1 MRYRN
6 IKTGIEFTSSSVLSG
21 DDYEEI
27 KPTVSETAPKA
38 EPIVKPKAPEKVVKS
53 EKKVVKSDEK
63 VVKSVKPVKK
73 VKK

>member
-6 IKTGIEFTSSSVLSG
+6 KITGIEFTSSSVLSG

-27 KPTVSETAPKA
+27 KPTVTASKAAPKA
-38 EPIVKPKAPEKVVKS
+38 DPIVEPKAPEKTAQKR
-53 EKKVVKSDEK
+53 

>member
-6 IKTGIEFTSSSVLSG
+6 KITGIEFTSSSVLSG

-27 KPTVSETAPKA
+27 KPTVAASKAAPKA
-38 EPIVKPKAPEKVVKS
+38 DLIVEPKAPEKTAP
-53 EKKVVKSDEK
+53 KKVVKPDEK

>member
-6 IKTGIEFTSSSVLSG
+6 KITGIEFTSSSVLSG

-27 KPTVSETAPKA
+27 KPTVSEMAPKA

-53 EKKVVKSDEK
+53 EKKVVKS
-63 VVKSVKPVKK
+63 VKPVKK